1 MSKFLNTQIK
11 DTVNSLET
19 AQRDRLSIN
28 PFYAFLNTAPTAVTF
43 YNINK
48 EATSLDVATGNI
60 NGQVNRVSG
69 LRFDKINNV
78 LLYGLPK
85 IDVDLD
91 IGEFGTE
98 SSTIEG
104 EATIPP
110 NTFEP
115 YPESFFTINYVQT
128 KRILFFRIT
137 KVNTDTLPNGANFY
151 KVNYTLDNFDLDISK
166 QVEREFNFISDN
178 ISNGYKS
185 VIESN
190 QYNIMHSLEDIA
202 DDLKSFYINLFFK
215 SNVQTFVYKYGDWA
229 CYFYDPFVIEFLIR
243 NKILHNAKSKYTY
256 VSQACVL
263 PPNFNIDY
271 KQSFFNNIEKKNTKL
286 NQQTQYAVLVDDPMS
301 LLTTRMEEYYTITSR
316 DELGNRLYGQIAEPI
331 NQIDDDLL
339 TMIKNKTKIT
349 DATNSKFYYNI
360 IYDYLF
366 DKIDPKTIDMI
377 YNINFV
383 ECKELYYSIPI
394 LIYIID
400 NYVESLVKDDKID
413 TL

>member
-1 MSKFLNTQIK
+1 MGKFLNTDIK
-11 DTVNSLET
+11 DTINSLEI
-19 AQRDRLSIN
+19 AQRDRLSNN
-28 PFYAFLNTAPTAVTF
+28 PFYAFLNTAPTSVTF

-48 EATSLDVATGNI
+48 NETSLDVGTQNI
-60 NGQVNRVSG
+60 NAQVNNSSG

-98 SSTIEG
+98 SAPIEG

-151 KVNYTLDNFDLDISK
+151 KINYILDNFDLKIDK
-166 QVEREFNFISDN
+166 QVVREFNFISDN

-190 QYNIMHSLEDIA
+190 QYNIIDSLESIA
-202 DDLKSFYINLFFK
+202 DDLKTFYINLFFK
-215 SNVQTFVYKYGDWA
+215 NNIQTFVFKYGEWC
-229 CYFYDPFVIEFLIR
+229 CYFYDPYLIEFLIK
-243 NKILHNAKSKYTY
+243 NNILYNTKSKYTY
-256 VSQACVL
+256 VSHACTL
-263 PPNFNIDY
+263 PLNFNIDY
-271 KQSFFNNIEKKNTKL
+271 KQSFFNNLETKSTKI
-286 NQQTQYAVLVDDPMS
+286 NEYNQYAVLITDPMS
-301 LLTTRMEEYYTITSR
+301 LLTTRLEEYYMITSR

-331 NQIDDDLL
+331 DQIDNDLIN
-339 TMIKNKTKIT
+339 MINTKTKIT
-349 DATNSKFYYNI
+349 DATNPKFYYNI

-366 DKIDPKTIDMI
+366 SKIDPNSIEMI

-383 ECKELYYSIPI
+383 QCKELYYSIPMI
-394 LIYIID
+394 IFIINNYI
-400 NYVESLVKDDKID
+400 EELVKDDKID